1 MSYRRY
7 VAFIGVLTLGIILT
21 LCVILTQHP
30 RQIGKTVI
38 VTSVDRSD
46 VSADLKWSSDET
58 GTDKLK
64 LVHWLPDWYNKTD
77 IGLVL
82 SNRVEEVKRRC
93 RTYST
98 RRNNWNH
105 PPVKKLSRSR
115 NLEYCHTAKAGST
128 FWREL
133 LHRVKEKEENLP
145 GDKLVSGYYNC
156 LVKGKILYETE

>member
-1 MSYRRY
+1 MSYKRY
-7 VAFIGVLTLGIILT
+7 VAFIGVLTLGITLT

-58 GTDKLK
+58 GTDELK